1 MQPSFPDG
9 ILPLLQKNCQK
20 SVSIT
25 PQFHEHPSS
34 SSSEIRKIGM
44 PTIGHRMR
52 RTQREEEIGQGYP
65 CNNEKP
71 TSFRH
76 NVPNCTIERKFQ
88 DCRILKQHLVQ
99 RKYSI
104 RTLQG
109 HCHSNPGYLIRLSHT
124 SRSAVQPA
132 TNKTQ
137 KLVHVC
143 DAQQHSPTRSKSFST
158 LISCLTLSKF
168 TNQSSS

>member
-1 MQPSFPDG
+1 
-9 ILPLLQKNCQK
+9 
-20 SVSIT
+20 
-25 PQFHEHPSS
+25 
-34 SSSEIRKIGM
+34 
-44 PTIGHRMR
+44 
-52 RTQREEEIGQGYP
+52 
-65 CNNEKP
+65 
-71 TSFRH
+71 
-76 NVPNCTIERKFQ
+76 
-88 DCRILKQHLVQ
+88 LVQ

-143 DAQQHSPTRSKSFST
+143 DVQQHSPTRSKSFST

-168 TNQSSS
+168 TNQWSS